1 MLRPRK
7 GMMSGPSMVL
17 PPSDLVQ
24 NPIVASIPPK
34 TPTKRAPVKQAP
46 IKRAPVKPAPTKAGA
61 PKGMMTGGVKGGPTK
76 QAPIKQAP
84 IKQAPIL
91 NPLITPPRPTGT
103 PIPEITNLPRPEDDD
118 AGNATID
125 QGFDPNDPLN
135 QGVSLAEE
143 PASAPEPET
152 EMTFT
157 FFKGAEEGKGNPNYL
172 FEQRG
177 RNDKATVEDLEE
189 YFNAKKS
196 NRLRESFGDFDNY
209 LAYMTEREQ
218 LIQSGDYDVG
228 NWAEADAG
236 FTEDQQMIFEGDAD
250 LTIDASDPG
259 QNLQNLRKKQMGAQ
273 SGAYEN
279 WVNSEAN
286 QALLEKYGV
295 SDTVYSETGDKFRWN
310 GSAYVKTQDEDKVSM
325 GDYAKMAMGVAVGA
339 YAGPALGN
347 ALTGG
352 TTAATGTAAA
362 GTAAGTTAATTTAG
376 SFVQGAVNKAIGS
389 AISQG
394 IATGSVD
401 AGQLA
406 VAGITGGIGGVA
418 DAIKAGEL
426 ADTAAANAIES
437 IAKTTGLSVADT
449 TSIVEGAVNGV
460 VSGDDIEDVALGAVQ
475 GYTSAQIKNV
485 LNDTFGDDVDVPN
498 VFDEGTTTI
507 PIESLDPFVDTAVN
521 AVFEGQLEATD
532 VLRSIID
539 YSQEGGSFAFLDPG
553 IDLPAGSF
561 DVDLDLFGDTPQFI
575 KEIEDTARFVGR
587 ETEDIV
593 RAGGQAIA
601 PIVEPPAQ
609 AIGDVLAEAEDIARA
624 GGRAVDEAVIQPV
637 YQEVVRPLDEAVVQ
651 PTREVIKDVE
661 DVIKEAVPQGTTP
674 NFPSVQTPQ
683 FASVDLPSVDLPSVD
698 LPSLG
703 SPQFAGGGGMFDP
716 LQYNLG
722 YTPVELQQL
731 ITSPYLAQPALKD
744 YEQALVGLETRNLGM
759 LS

>member
-1 MLRPRK
+1 
-7 GMMSGPSMVL
+7 MMTGRSMVL

-24 NPIVASIPPK
+24 NPVVAPIPPK

-46 IKRAPVKPAPTKAGA
+46 IKRAPVKQAPIKQA
-61 PKGMMTGGVKGGPTK
+61 PVKQAPIKRAPVK

-84 IKQAPIL
+84 VKQAPVKQAPIL
-91 NPLITPPRPTGT
+91 TSAITPPKPTGI
-103 PIPEITNLPRPEDDD
+103 PVPEIINLPRPEDDD
-118 AGNATID
+118 AGNATIW
-125 QGFDPNDPLN
+125 QGFDPNDPLT
-135 QGVSLAEE
+135 QGIPLAEE
-143 PASAPEPET
+143 PAPEPEP

-236 FTEDQQMIFEGDAD
+236 FNEDQQMIFEGDAD
-250 LTIDASDPG
+250 LTIDPSDPG
-259 QNLQNLRKKQMGAQ
+259 QNLQNLRKQQTGAQ

-347 ALTGG
+347 ALTGAG
-352 TTAATGTAAA
+352 TTTAA

-401 AGQLA
+401 AQQLA

-437 IAKTTGLSVADT
+437 IAETTGLSVTET
-449 TSIVEGAVNGV
+449 TSIVEGAVNGI

-485 LNDTFGDDVDVPN
+485 LNDTFGDEVDVRN

-507 PIESLDPFVDTAVN
+507 PVESLDPFVDTAVN

-532 VLRSIID
+532 VLKSIID

-553 IDLPAGSF
+553 IDLPEGSF

-587 ETEDIV
+587 ETEDVV

-609 AIGDVLAEAEDIARA
+609 AIGDVLAEAEDVVRTVGSAA
-624 GGRAVDEAVIQPV
+624 DEYVIQPI
-637 YQEVVRPLDEAVVQ
+637 REAL
-651 PTREVIKDVE
+651 PT
-661 DVIKEAVPQGTTP
+661 GTTP
-674 NFPSVQTPQ
+674 EFVSPVFNVNVPDINIPSI
-683 FASVDLPSVDLPSVD
+683 DLPSIDLPD
-698 LPSLG
+698 INLDM
-703 SPQFAGGGGMFDP
+703 PQLAGGGGGMFNP
-716 LQYNLG
+716 YSTNIGYN
-722 YTPVELQQL
+722 PVQLQQM
-731 ITSPYLAQPALKD
+731 ITSAYGAQPALKD
-744 YEQALVGLETRNLGM
+744 YEQALAGLETRNLGM

>member
-1 MLRPRK
+1 
-7 GMMSGPSMVL
+7 MMSGPSMVL
-17 PPSDLVQ
+17 PPSDTLNVST
-24 NPIVASIPPK
+24 PSPVVST
-34 TPTKRAPVKQAP
+34 TPTKTDQ
-46 IKRAPVKPAPTKAGA
+46 T
-61 PKGMMTGGVKGGPTK
+61 KGMMTGGVKGGPTK
-76 QAPIKQAP
+76 QAPIV
-84 IKQAPIL
+84 
-91 NPLITPPRPTGT
+91 RPTKIERA
-103 PIPEITNLPRPEDDD
+103 PPKPLPETKETAP
-118 AGNATID
+118 
-125 QGFDPNDPLN
+125 
-135 QGVSLAEE
+135 
-143 PASAPEPET
+143 APEPES

-259 QNLQNLRKKQMGAQ
+259 QNLQNLRKQQMGAQ

-352 TTAATGTAAA
+352 TTAATGTAAT
-362 GTAAGTTAATTTAG
+362 GTAAGTTAGTAAATTTAG

-401 AGQLA
+401 ARQLA

-426 ADTAAANAIES
+426 ADTAAVNAIEN
-437 IAKTTGLSVADT
+437 IAETTGLSVADT
-449 TSIVEGAVNGV
+449 TSIVEGAVNGI

-485 LNDTFGDDVDVPN
+485 LNDALGNEVDVPN

-507 PIESLDPFVDTAVN
+507 PVESLDPFVDTAVN

-532 VLRSIID
+532 VLKSIID

-587 ETEDIV
+587 ETEDVV
-593 RAGGQAIA
+593 RDVVRPIGAVATAVGQ
-601 PIVEPPAQ
+601 P
-609 AIGDVLAEAEDIARA
+609 IGDALAEAEDIARA
-624 GGRAVDEAVIQPV
+624 GGRAI
-637 YQEVVRPLDEAVVQ
+637 DEAVVQ
-651 PTREVIKDVE
+651 PTREFVKDVE

-674 NFPSVQTPQ
+674 EFVETDFPSVN
-683 FASVDLPSVDLPSVD
+683 LPSVDLPSVD

-722 YTPVELQQL
+722 YTPVELQQM
-731 ITSPYLAQPALKD
+731 ITSPYIAQPALKD

>member
-1 MLRPRK
+1 
-7 GMMSGPSMVL
+7 MSGPSMVL
-17 PPSDLVQ
+17 PPSDLIR
-24 NPIVASIPPK
+24 NPVVAPIPPK
-34 TPTKRAPVKQAP
+34 SPTKTTPVKQAP
-46 IKRAPVKPAPTKAGA
+46 IRRAPVKPAPTKTGA
-61 PKGMMTGGVKGGPTK
+61 PKGMMYAGGTPDFDERTGQSTKITKGEPVK
-76 QAPIKQAP
+76 QAPIRQ
-84 IKQAPIL
+84 
-91 NPLITPPRPTGT
+91 
-103 PIPEITNLPRPEDDD
+103 DDN
-118 AGNATID
+118 AGDATID

-135 QGVSLAEE
+135 QGIPLAEE
-143 PASAPEPET
+143 PAP

-196 NRLRESFGDFDNY
+196 NRLREAFGDFDNY

-250 LTIDASDPG
+250 LTIDPSDPG
-259 QNLQNLRKKQMGAQ
+259 QNLENIRKQQTGAQ

-286 QALLEKYGV
+286 QALLKKYGV

-362 GTAAGTTAATTTAG
+362 GTAAGTAGTTAATTTAG

-401 AGQLA
+401 AKQLA

-437 IAKTTGLSVADT
+437 IAETTGLSVADT

-485 LNDTFGDDVDVPN
+485 LNDTLGDEVDVPN

-507 PIESLDPFVDTAVN
+507 PVESLDPFVDTAVN

-532 VLRSIID
+532 VLKSIID

-553 IDLPAGSF
+553 IDLPEGSF

-593 RAGGQAIA
+593 RAGGEAIA

-609 AIGDVLAEAEDIARA
+609 AIGDVLAEAEDVARA
-624 GGRAVDEAVIQPV
+624 GGRAVDEAVI
-637 YQEVVRPLDEAVVQ
+637 Q

-674 NFPSVQTPQ
+674 DFPSVETPQ
-683 FASVDLPSVDLPSVD
+683 FASVDFPSVDLPSVD

-703 SPQFAGGGGMFDP
+703 SPQFAGSGGMFDP
-716 LQYNLG
+716 PQYSLG
-722 YTPVELQQL
+722 YTPVELQQM
-731 ITSPYLAQPALKD
+731 ITSPYIAQPALKD
-744 YEQALVGLETRNLGM
+744 YEEALVGLETRNLGM